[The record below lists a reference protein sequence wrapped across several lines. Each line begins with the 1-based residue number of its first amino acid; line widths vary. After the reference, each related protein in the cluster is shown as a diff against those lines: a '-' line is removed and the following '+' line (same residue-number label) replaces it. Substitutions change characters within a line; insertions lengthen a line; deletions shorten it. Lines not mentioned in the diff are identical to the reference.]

1 MALSTAWATGS
12 AATVTTSAT
21 FIPELWS
28 DDIVAG
34 YKANLVVGNLVSKI
48 SHNGQ
53 KGSVINIPAP
63 VRGTASAKAAEG
75 QVTLIANTEGEVVIT
90 INKHYEYSRLIEDIA
105 SIQALDSMRRF
116 YTDDAG
122 YALARQVDWS
132 LHLVGTGFQG
142 GTLVTTTALG
152 GNPVYDAAYVGD
164 GTTAWN
170 PAAAGNAGNAADL
183 TDAGIRNLI
192 QLLDDA
198 DVPQDNRYLVIP
210 PSQRNVLMGIARFTE
225 QAFVGEMGGAST
237 IRNGKIGEIYGVE
250 VFVSTA
256 CPSVAADDA
265 STDQRAAMLF
275 HKDAIVFAEQLSVRS
290 QTQYKQEY
298 LADLMTSDTIYG
310 VQELRNDAG
319 VVVIVPQ

>member
-28 DDIVAG
+28 DDIIAG
-34 YKANLVVGNLVSKI
+34 YKQNLVVGNLVSKI

-53 KGSVINIPAP
+53 KGSVINIPSP

-75 QVTLIANTEGEVVIT
+75 QVTLIANTEGEVTVT
-90 INKHYEYSRLIEDIA
+90 IDQHYEYSRLIEDIA
-105 SIQALDSMRRF
+105 AIQALDSMRRF

-122 YALARQVDWS
+122 YALARQVDWA
-132 LHLVGTGFQG
+132 LHMRGTGFQG
-142 GTLVTTTALG
+142 GTYNAVAIGLTTAT
-152 GNPVYDAAYVGD
+152 YDAALVGD
-164 GTTAWN
+164 GATAWDSS
-170 PAAAGNAGNAADL
+170 AASSAGNAADL

-198 DVPQDNRYLVIP
+198 DVPQDNRYLVVP

-225 QAFVGEMGGAST
+225 QAFVGEVGGQNT
-237 IRNGKIGEIYGVE
+237 IRNGRIGDIYGVE
-250 VFVSTA
+250 VYVSTN
-256 CPSVAADDA
+256 CPAIAADD
-265 STDQRAAMLF
+265 TTVDQKVAMLF
-275 HKDAIVFAEQLSVRS
+275 HRDALVFAEQLSVRS

-298 LADLMTSDTIYG
+298 LSDLMTSDTIYG
-310 VQELRNDAG
+310 YPARS
-319 VVVIVPQ
+319 